1 MSAGATPH
9 PPASD
14 PARVDA
20 KHYSVEFED
29 ERVRVLRVVYGPG
42 EKSTMHAHPALIG
55 VMLTEAKIRMTY
67 PDGRTETIEGTP
79 GQVMQMPAVEHLP
92 ENIGNKHFEA
102 ILVELKS

>member
-1 MSAGATPH
+1 
-9 PPASD
+9 
-14 PARVDA
+14 
-20 KHYSVEFED
+20 
-29 ERVRVLRVVYGPG
+29 
-42 EKSTMHAHPALIG
+42 
-55 VMLTEAKIRMTY
+55 MLTEAKIRMTY